1 VGRTTSSSNA
11 SSFPSSS
18 NVSDEP
24 PFARM
29 TISLDGSGEGGL
41 VDMEWREDDSSLGLA
56 DETGGS

>member
-18 NVSDEP
+18 NVSD
-24 PFARM
+24 ARM